1 MAKAGARG
9 FTLIEILIVI
19 ALFAAGAV
27 VLLQILSTGIYGSVE
42 NENTVLATALAQVKM
57 EEMRNVPYAS
67 IVPEARTIAGSP
79 YALFDR
85 EVLVLG
91 VKPNLK
97 QVTVNIYW
105 RQRSGDVKISLV
117 TYVSDVN

>member
-1 MAKAGARG
+1 MAKVGARG

-27 VLLQILSTGIYGSVE
+27 VLLQILSMGIYGSVE

-79 YALFDR
+79 YTLFDM

-91 VKPNLK
+91 AKPNLK
-97 QVTVNIYW
+97 QVTVNIYC